1 LKSYFYKS
9 LFLILLFSL
18 SSSFAQYTFQ
28 DSALIRTTFIREFNK
43 KIIKEYLHSEDARQV
58 NAALLSISHSND
70 TTFVD
75 SIINLDFSKYGKNI
89 SFVLGQLGESKKST
103 SFLFEMLQSKNLEF
117 GKGIYN
123 SIGLCG
129 DSSTLQL
136 LFELID
142 SGKIVTSGLPF
153 AITNFYFR
161 GIKSDESISRLL
173 KILKT
178 DTSNLSN
185 NEIRTNEFNVF
196 FALYRIGS
204 SKDAI
209 PELTKFASS
218 DVNNQTK
225 SYILANFRKLKY
237 FPNDIKLFKKLIHS
251 ESWEIRTE
259 LANSACYINFKN
271 DEEVKLYL
279 SLLNDEN
286 PNVSRTAAIA
296 LKNIKYLRNKKLFK
310 TKLNNLLVEKDL
322 TKNAKGELFISY
334 TSLFGLSAEEA
345 IDEYEDFVEQKFIYR
360 MMANNKSDW
369 EFNYEYLID
378 RIPESS
384 EVELLDLLHAYLIL
398 QNKFITNKEYAQY
411 LFTVMQSNMPS
422 SVSIIADELKL
433 PVIHNYREVLQELV
447 LEQIFKNKNNPQFAE
462 TIVSLAKLSYQIDRT
477 FYDSVIDMLATS
489 KLYSVKKYALDK
501 QGSKIVIPK
510 DSKLFGNLWNY
521 AFKYRTAKIITNKGS
536 FSIKLNSEFAPMT
549 CANFISLAK
558 NGFYNNVNF
567 HRVVPNFVIQTGDT
581 SGTGWGGPGYE
592 IVSEFSPL
600 PFNKGAIGIASI
612 GKDTEGSQW
621 FVMHSLFP
629 HLDGHYTNWAKVIA
643 GIEVVDIIDE
653 SDKIINVEIE

>member
-1 LKSYFYKS
+1 
-9 LFLILLFSL
+9 
-18 SSSFAQYTFQ
+18 
-28 DSALIRTTFIREFNK
+28 
-43 KIIKEYLHSEDARQV
+43 
-58 NAALLSISHSND
+58 
-70 TTFVD
+70 
-75 SIINLDFSKYGKNI
+75 
-89 SFVLGQLGESKKST
+89 
-103 SFLFEMLQSKNLEF
+103 
-117 GKGIYN
+117 
-123 SIGLCG
+123 
-129 DSSTLQL
+129 
-136 LFELID
+136 
-142 SGKIVTSGLPF
+142 
-153 AITNFYFR
+153 
-161 GIKSDESISRLL
+161 
-173 KILKT
+173 
-178 DTSNLSN
+178 
-185 NEIRTNEFNVF
+185 
-196 FALYRIGS
+196 
-204 SKDAI
+204 
-209 PELTKFASS
+209 
-218 DVNNQTK
+218 
-225 SYILANFRKLKY
+225 
-237 FPNDIKLFKKLIHS
+237 
-251 ESWEIRTE
+251 
-259 LANSACYINFKN
+259 
-271 DEEVKLYL
+271 
-279 SLLNDEN
+279 
-286 PNVSRTAAIA
+286 
-296 LKNIKYLRNKKLFK
+296 
-310 TKLNNLLVEKDL
+310 
-322 TKNAKGELFISY
+322 
-334 TSLFGLSAEEA
+334 
-345 IDEYEDFVEQKFIYR
+345 
-360 MMANNKSDW
+360 
-369 EFNYEYLID
+369 
-378 RIPESS
+378 
-384 EVELLDLLHAYLIL
+384 
-398 QNKFITNKEYAQY
+398 
-411 LFTVMQSNMPS
+411 MQSNMPS